1 MITLNETILNVFWNY
16 VPNKY
21 ITNDDKDTLW
31 MNDTIKS
38 RIKTVNKLC
47 KEYNEN
53 GRSESEF
60 VFIKT
65 LITKV
70 NDLITSTKLAKRL
83 NNPVL

>member
-38 RIKTVNKLC
+38 RIKTVNKLY

-53 GRSESEF
+53 GRSESEI

>member
-38 RIKTVNKLC
+38 RIKTVNKLY
-47 KEYNEN
+47 KEYNL

>member
-1 MITLNETILNVFWNY
+1 
-16 VPNKY
+16 
-21 ITNDDKDTLW
+21 

-38 RIKTVNKLC
+38 RNKTVNKLC

-53 GRSESEF
+53 GISENEI

>member
-38 RIKTVNKLC
+38 RIKTVNKLY

-70 NDLITSTKLAKRL
+70 NDSITSTKLAKRL

>member
-1 MITLNETILNVFWNY
+1 MITLNETILNVSWNY

-38 RIKTVNKLC
+38 RIKTVNKLY

-53 GRSESEF
+53 GRYESEF

>member
-1 MITLNETILNVFWNY
+1 MITLNETILNVSWNY
-16 VPNKY
+16 LPNKY

-38 RIKTVNKLC
+38 RIKTVNKLY

-53 GRSESEF
+53 GRSESEI

>member
-1 MITLNETILNVFWNY
+1 
-16 VPNKY
+16 
-21 ITNDDKDTLW
+21 

-38 RIKTVNKLC
+38 RNKTVNKLYN
-47 KEYNEN
+47 EYNEN

>member
-38 RIKTVNKLC
+38 RNKTVNKLYN
-47 KEYNEN
+47 KYNEN

>member
-1 MITLNETILNVFWNY
+1 
-16 VPNKY
+16 
-21 ITNDDKDTLW
+21 

-38 RIKTVNKLC
+38 RIKTVNKLY

-60 VFIKT
+60 VSIKT

>member
-38 RIKTVNKLC
+38 RNKTVNKLYN
-47 KEYNEN
+47 KYNEN

-70 NDLITSTKLAKRL
+70 NDLITSTKLAKGL

>member
-16 VPNKY
+16 VANKY
-21 ITNDDKDTLW
+21 ITSDDKDTLW

-38 RIKTVNKLC
+38 RNETVNKLY

-53 GRSESEF
+53 GRSESKF

>member
-1 MITLNETILNVFWNY
+1 
-16 VPNKY
+16 
-21 ITNDDKDTLW
+21 

-38 RIKTVNKLC
+38 RNKTVNKLYN
-47 KEYNEN
+47 KYNEN

-70 NDLITSTKLAKRL
+70 NDLITSTKLAKGL

>member
-31 MNDTIKS
+31 MNNTIKS
-38 RIKTVNKLC
+38 RNKTVNKLC

-53 GRSESEF
+53 GISENEI

>member
-1 MITLNETILNVFWNY
+1 
-16 VPNKY
+16 
-21 ITNDDKDTLW
+21 

-38 RIKTVNKLC
+38 RNKTVNKLW

-53 GRSESEF
+53 GISENEI

>member
-1 MITLNETILNVFWNY
+1 
-16 VPNKY
+16 
-21 ITNDDKDTLW
+21 

-38 RIKTVNKLC
+38 RIKTENKLY

-65 LITKV
+65 LITEV
-70 NDLITSTKLAKRL
+70 NDLITSTKLAKGL

>member
-1 MITLNETILNVFWNY
+1 
-16 VPNKY
+16 
-21 ITNDDKDTLW
+21 

-38 RIKTVNKLC
+38 RIKTVNKLY

-83 NNPVL
+83 NNPML

>member
-1 MITLNETILNVFWNY
+1 
-16 VPNKY
+16 
-21 ITNDDKDTLW
+21 

-38 RIKTVNKLC
+38 RIKTVNKLY
-47 KEYNEN
+47 KEYNL

-83 NNPVL
+83 NKPVL